1 VKFLDQ
7 LQHLFQDPSVRRK
20 VKVLITSRPHI
31 LVALYFTATEISL
44 DACSL
49 KSDITTFAVSEVN
62 KLPQFSAMAQEIQQ
76 VLIDGANGMFLW
88 VSLILDDLKTS
99 FTSKPR
105 IIREK
110 LKTLPSTL
118 PDLYKDILRK
128 IKPENQPAANTILQ
142 WVVWAMRPLT
152 LKELTIATAI
162 RPHDTSLSTMEDE
175 MELDMKTVLRLI
187 FGPML
192 KIEAND
198 TVHLVH
204 QSARDFL
211 RSNNLSS
218 QSPALW
224 NLSSTKSNLL
234 LATSCLTYLSFDELE
249 CGPVT
254 PGFTS
259 GEHHKQL
266 EILENRKIE
275 NQLLS
280 YAAENWSHHTS
291 QTDHEDLDLLRTF
304 CKLAQSEP
312 KINLAYQIFVYSQ
325 KETFKHTSPLHIAAD
340 FGFINFIKDLLDSN
354 VDINARAGI
363 YSTALQVAVAKGHE
377 TVIRLLL
384 GRGADI
390 NAQGGEYGNA
400 LQAASKEGNMVIVH
414 LLLDRGADVNAQ
426 GGRYGNALRAASF
439 QGNCA
444 IVHLLLDSRADINA
458 QGGLYGT
465 ALEAASS
472 ESHEA
477 IVRLLLERGADIN
490 AQHNGILGNALHAA
504 STTRNEAIVRLL
516 LDWGADVNAQ
526 GGFFD
531 STALQ
536 LASVHRNEN
545 IVCLL
550 LDRGADVNFQDSS
563 GATALQNASVFGN
576 DDIVRLLLD
585 RGADIDMIGGW
596 DHNAIEAAAKS
607 GKETTVRL
615 LLDRGADV
623 NISSGL
629 QAFALD
635 AAAQNDN
642 GAIFDYIRRNGN
654 NFRGPGWK
662 CNPAHM
668 NDRETLVRLL
678 VDGGVHWASQQDEL
692 NSFSEYD
699 EEDV

>member
-1 VKFLDQ
+1 LLTVIDECEETSRVKFLDQ
-7 LQHLFQDPSVRRK
+7 LQYLLQDPSVRRK

-31 LVALYFTATEISL
+31 LVASHFTATEISL

-88 VSLILDDLKTS
+88 VSLILDDLKNS
-99 FTSKPR
+99 FTTKPR

-211 RSNNLSS
+211 RSNSLSG

-224 NLSSTKSNLL
+224 NLSSTKSNLR

-254 PGFTS
+254 PGFTM
-259 GEHHKQL
+259 GEHHKHLQ
-266 EILENRKIE
+266 ILENRKIE
-275 NQLLS
+275 NQFLS

-291 QTDHEDLDLLRTF
+291 QTDHEAFDLLRTF
-304 CKLAQSEP
+304 GKLAKSEP

-325 KETFKHTSPLHIAAD
+325 KEPFEHTSPLHIAAD

-363 YSTALQVAVAKGHE
+363 YGTALQVAVLKDHE
-377 TVIRLLL
+377 IIIR
-384 GRGADI
+384 
-390 NAQGGEYGNA
+390 
-400 LQAASKEGNMVIVH
+400 

-426 GGRYGNALRAASF
+426 GGKYGNALQAASF
-439 QGNCA
+439 HGNCA

-465 ALEAASS
+465 ALLAASS
-472 ESHEA
+472 GSHEA
-477 IVRLLLERGADIN
+477 
-490 AQHNGILGNALHAA
+490 
-504 STTRNEAIVRLL
+504 
-516 LDWGADVNAQ
+516 
-526 GGFFD
+526 
-531 STALQ
+531 
-536 LASVHRNEN
+536 
-545 IVCLL
+545 
-550 LDRGADVNFQDSS
+550 
-563 GATALQNASVFGN
+563 
-576 DDIVRLLLD
+576 IVRLLLD
-585 RGADIDMIGGW
+585 RGADVHAQYDGIYSNALHAACSE
-596 DHNAIEAAAKS
+596 HNEAIVRLLLDRGADVNTQSSILGDSPLWVASVYSNEDIVGLLLNHGADVNIQSYMVGTALHGASVSGNEAIVRQLLDWGANINAQSVLHHSALEAAAKN
-607 GKETTVRL
+607 GKEAIVRL

-629 QAFALD
+629 WAFALD

-642 GAIFDYIRRNGN
+642 SAILDHLRTNISDP
-654 NFRGPGWK
+654 RGK
-662 CNPAHM
+662 CSPALM
-668 NDRETLVRLL
+668 NDRETLIRLL
-678 VDGGVHWASQQDEL
+678 VDGVHWMTSQLEEMS
-692 NSFSEYD
+692 SFSESN
-699 EEDV
+699 EEDVESVGS